1 MFVAA
6 FTFGDATLIV
16 VELPFMF
23 LWIWIS
29 IGVVFDIFRSRD
41 LSNWSKAL
49 RVMAIFILRFWASW
63 ATSSSEAIHAMS
75 SGRDRNRYEA
85 FRRFSHILLRLTRR
99 GRVSTRSW
107 ICEIV
112 ASSPARSSTE
122 RSRERS
128 GNHRV

>member
-85 FRRFSHILLRLTRR
+85 FRRFSQHPPSTDAPGQGLHTLMDLRDRRLLTSEEFDR
-99 GRVSTRSW
+99 
-107 ICEIV
+107 
-112 ASSPARSSTE
+112 AK
-122 RSRERS
+122 SRTLR
-128 GNHRV
+128 